1 MDDRQ
6 EQAASK
12 IGAALFRKRRTL
24 SRILAMQ
31 FVFQADLKN
40 VWDIA
45 PEVLTSFMELAQ
57 DILLVNAG
65 DASSVDDRNSFT
77 DADFK
82 SAWKY
87 ADTLIK
93 GVVANHSELDTM
105 ICNVTQNWSLQR
117 ISLMDRAILRVAA
130 FEILKA
136 PNGVTPAI
144 AINEA
149 VEIAKSYGLSKSPSF
164 VNGILDKIR
173 KMLQG
178 NANGG
183 EGVATPA
190 PSPAPQEPTGEQEET
205 PSTPSE
211 TTKGEAD
218 S

>member
-6 EQAASK
+6 EQMGSNN

-40 VWDIA
+40 VWDAA
-45 PEVLTSFMELAQ
+45 PEVLANFKELAR
-57 DILLVNAG
+57 DILHHAE
-65 DASSVDDRNSFT
+65 DEPPTVDDRTSFT

-87 ADTLIK
+87 ADTLIN
-93 GVVANHSELDTM
+93 GVVANHSELDKL
-105 ICNVTQNWSLQR
+105 IGDVTQNWTLQR
-117 ISLMDRAILRVAA
+117 ISLMDKAILRVAA

-149 VEIAKSYGLSKSPSF
+149 VEIAKTYGLTKSPSF

-173 KMLQG
+173 KTLQ
-178 NANGG
+178 NEAHD
-183 EGVATPA
+183 TPA
-190 PSPAPQEPTGEQEET
+190 DSSLAGGAATEQEGGSGGAA
-205 PSTPSE
+205 PRRL
-211 TTKGEAD
+211 
-218 S
+218 

>member
-6 EQAASK
+6 EQTGSNN

-40 VWDIA
+40 VWDAA
-45 PEVLTSFMELAQ
+45 PEVLANFKELAR
-57 DILLVNAG
+57 DILHNAE
-65 DASSVDDRNSFT
+65 DDRTSFT

-87 ADTLIK
+87 ADTLIN
-93 GVVANHSELDTM
+93 GVVANHSELDKL
-105 ICNVTQNWSLQR
+105 IGDVTQNWTLQR
-117 ISLMDRAILRVAA
+117 ISLMDKAILRVAA

-149 VEIAKSYGLSKSPSF
+149 VEIAKTYGLTKSPSF
-164 VNGILDKIR
+164 VNGILDRIVEELSASNRIVK
-173 KMLQG
+173 
-178 NANGG
+178 ADGG
-183 EGVATPA
+183 APA
-190 PSPAPQEPTGEQEET
+190 
-205 PSTPSE
+205 
-211 TTKGEAD
+211 K
-218 S
+218 

>member
-6 EQAASK
+6 ENTSSN

-40 VWDIA
+40 VWDAA
-45 PEVLTSFMELAQ
+45 PEVLTNFKELAQ
-57 DILLVNAG
+57 DILKC
-65 DASSVDDRNSFT
+65 DAEGNQPTVDNRTSFT

-87 ADTLIK
+87 ADTLIN
-93 GVVANHSELDTM
+93 GVVTNHSELDRL
-105 ICNVTQNWSLQR
+105 IGDVTQNWSLQR
-117 ISLMDRAILRVAA
+117 ISLMDKAILRVAA

-149 VEIAKSYGLSKSPSF
+149 VEIAKTYGLTKSPSF
-164 VNGILDKIR
+164 VNGILDGAADTSN
-173 KMLQG
+173 G
-178 NANGG
+178 NQ
-183 EGVATPA
+183 
-190 PSPAPQEPTGEQEET
+190 SQL
-205 PSTPSE
+205 SIL
-211 TTKGEAD
+211 
-218 S
+218 